1 MFSMYK
7 VLSYFTLKY
16 LHEMFDIKMFRDSST
31 RNRRILMPIH
41 VTFQATTGNSHEE
54 LMISTVL
61 CHFSYP
67 IYLSAIINYIL

>member
-1 MFSMYK
+1 
-7 VLSYFTLKY
+7 
-16 LHEMFDIKMFRDSST
+16 
-31 RNRRILMPIH
+31 MPIH

-67 IYLSAIINYIL
+67 IYLSAIINYILSVRKCRVTELKSHWA